1 LLGNELIRSVG
12 GNAQVPSIG
21 RLEGRTCLI
30 VGGTSGIGLASAK
43 RFLEEGARVVV
54 TGREPDTGRAAR
66 DHLAPFGTVSE
77 FTLELVD
84 GEGEVARMF
93 AFALDA
99 LGGRLDVL
107 LHVAGISGRKFGD
120 GPLHECS
127 NEGWERVM
135 RTNAQ
140 GMFLTNR
147 AAVRV
152 MLEQPIDAL
161 GLRGTVV
168 NVGSVVDHSPSP
180 VHFGTL
186 AYAASKG
193 AVRAL
198 TLAAAARYAPDRVRF
213 NLLAP
218 GLIDTPMAARAVN
231 DVRLRPYLASKQPM
245 AGGPGSADDVAAAA
259 LYLCEPASRF
269 VTGAELVVDGGWS
282 VSEGLR
288 EGEALS
294 EPMRPA

>member
-1 LLGNELIRSVG
+1 VMRPARLD
-12 GNAQVPSIG
+12 G
-21 RLEGRTCLI
+21 RNCLI
-30 VGGTSGIGLASAK
+30 VGGTTGIGLAAAR
-43 RFLEEGARVVV
+43 RFLQEGARVVV
-54 TGREPDTGRAAR
+54 TGREPEIGRITL
-66 DHLAPFGTVSE
+66 DQLAQFGDVLAY
-77 FTLELVD
+77 TLEFGESDVD
-84 GEGEVARMF
+84 VGPMF

-99 LGGRLDVL
+99 LRGRLDIL

-127 NEGWERVM
+127 TDGWDHVM

-140 GMFLTNR
+140 GVFLTNR

-152 MLEQPIDAL
+152 MLEQPLDAA

-168 NVGSVVDHSPSP
+168 NVGSVVDRSPSP

-198 TLAAAARYAPDRVRF
+198 TLAAAARYAADRIRF

-231 DVRLRPYLASKQPM
+231 DSRLRPYLATKQPI
-245 AGGPGSADDVAAAA
+245 AGGPGLAEDVAEAA

-288 EGEALS
+288 EGAAPS
-294 EPMRPA
+294 EPTHAS